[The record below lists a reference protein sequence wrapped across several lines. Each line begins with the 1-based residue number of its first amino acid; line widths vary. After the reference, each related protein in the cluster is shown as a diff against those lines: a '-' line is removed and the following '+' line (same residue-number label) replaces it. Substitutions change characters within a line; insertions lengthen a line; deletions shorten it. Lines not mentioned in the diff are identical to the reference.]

1 MYCLSHSVAYA
12 TIASIVLTLAAC
24 SNTAPIHVWNDRYV
38 VAAKLHDQGKYDKA
52 DKHYAQMLK
61 HAPNTETKRLVL
73 YQRALL
79 SKDRGNTEEA
89 IKRFT
94 AIYTKKPI
102 DEHGARSMYWVTRLT
117 PQTDK
122 KLDLL
127 KALVLRYPEHI
138 SAEHALLDIQ
148 KLMVKQGQSNA
159 YLTWLNGMIPKVKA
173 TDLGDMSLLVKARF
187 LNEKLNDQP
196 RAIKAYRALFDFK
209 KDGSLADDALW
220 EMAQIYKKQRNW
232 KQTLLWQSRLVKD
245 RETSWFVGSY
255 DSEFADDARYD
266 MGLIHKNQ
274 LKQYNKAIKQF
285 KTFIDEFPTSLLR
298 DDAAWQ
304 IVECKRLQ
312 SASDYTESLKQ
323 FIKSYPESRYI
334 HIAKA
339 RLST

>member
-1 MYCLSHSVAYA
+1 MYRLSHSVANA
-12 TIASIVLTLAAC
+12 AIASIFLTLVAC

-79 SKDRGNTEEA
+79 SKDRGLNDEA
-89 IKRFT
+89 IKRFK
-94 AIYTKKPI
+94 AIYTTKPI
-102 DEHGARSMYWVTRLT
+102 DEHGARAMYWVTRLT
-117 PQTDK
+117 PQTDQ

-148 KLMVKQGQSNA
+148 RIMVKQKQAKS
-159 YLTWLNGMIPKVKA
+159 YLAWLDSIIPKVKS
-173 TDLGDMSLLVKARF
+173 TDLGDMSLLIKARF
-187 LNEKLNDQP
+187 LNKELNDQP
-196 RAIKAYRALFDFK
+196 RAIKAYRALYDFK

-220 EMAQIYKKQRNW
+220 EIAQIYKKQRNW
-232 KQTLLWQSRLVKD
+232 KQTILWQSRLVKG
-245 RETSWFVGSY
+245 RETSWFVGTY

-266 MGLIHKNQ
+266 MGLIHKNE
-274 LKQYNKAIKQF
+274 LKQYNKAIGQF

-312 SASDYTESLKQ
+312 NASDYTQSLQQ
-323 FIKSYPESRYI
+323 FIKSYPESRYV
-334 HIAKA
+334 HIAKT
-339 RLST
+339 RLNP